1 MSGLMPS
8 VLLSPALVLGVLV
21 SIGYASLY
29 HLWGGRSVR
38 DLLLYLVAAGF
49 GFIIGQTIG
58 LMLNVDLLQIG
69 QINMLEASIGAWA
82 ALIIVGLL
90 DL

>member
-1 MSGLMPS
+1 MSNLLPS
-8 VLLSPALVLGVLV
+8 VLLSPPLVLGVLV

-49 GFIIGQTIG
+49 GFIMGQTVG
-58 LMLNVDLLQIG
+58 LLTDLQWGQIG
-69 QINMLEASIGAWA
+69 QIHMIEASIGAWLV
-82 ALIIVGLL
+82 LIGVRLL

>member
-1 MSGLMPS
+1 MSSLLPS
-8 VLLSPALVLGVLV
+8 VLLSPPLVLGLLV

-49 GFIIGQTIG
+49 GFIVGQTVGVITKI
-58 LMLNVDLLQIG
+58 DLLQIG
-69 QINMLEASIGAWA
+69 QVHMLEASIGAW
-82 ALIIVGLL
+82 LVLVGVSLL